1 MTMTHNTKGV
11 IFMMVSMFG
20 FVVNDTLMKSLFI
33 TYPII
38 EIIFLRA
45 LFCLPLLFI
54 AMKIKRVKILNHSR
68 LTWNLMML
76 RGFAEVMAT
85 ITFLYALKHL
95 PLPNVTAIIQ
105 ILPLSVTMAAALFLN
120 ERVGYRRWTAII
132 IGLIGV
138 IIVINPGAEGFSSY
152 SYYAVLSVIFVT
164 MREMVTR
171 KLPPE
176 VPSVLVTFVTI
187 IGVTI
192 MSAVAMPFVSLKALD
207 ASTVILVFSASIAV
221 FVGYLFSIMAMRVGE
236 ISLVSQFRYTGMIW
250 ATLLGYVM
258 FSDIP
263 TPNTIFGVFI
273 IVASG
278 LYAFHRKRIK
288 EAKL

>member
-1 MTMTHNTKGV
+1 
-11 IFMMVSMFG
+11 MMVSMFG

-105 ILPLSVTMAAALFLN
+105 ILPLTVTMAAALFLN
-120 ERVGYRRWTAII
+120 EQVGYRRWTAII

-192 MSAVAMPFVSLKALD
+192 MSAIAMPFASLKALD

-263 TPNTIFGVFI
+263 TLNTILGVFI

-288 EAKL
+288 ETKL

>member
-1 MTMTHNTKGV
+1 
-11 IFMMVSMFG
+11 MMVSMFG
-20 FVVNDTLMKSLFI
+20 FVVNDTLMKSFFI

-105 ILPLSVTMAAALFLN
+105 ILPLTVTMAAALFLN

>member
-1 MTMTHNTKGV
+1 
-11 IFMMVSMFG
+11 MMVSMFG

-105 ILPLSVTMAAALFLN
+105 ILPLTVTMAAALFLN
-120 ERVGYRRWTAII
+120 EQVGYRRWTAII

-192 MSAVAMPFVSLKALD
+192 MSAIAMPFASLKALD

-263 TPNTIFGVFI
+263 TPNTILGVFI

-288 EAKL
+288 ETKL

>member
-1 MTMTHNTKGV
+1 
-11 IFMMVSMFG
+11 MMVSMFG

-105 ILPLSVTMAAALFLN
+105 ILPLAVTMAAALFLN

-288 EAKL
+288 QAKL

>member
-1 MTMTHNTKGV
+1 
-11 IFMMVSMFG
+11 MMVSMFG

-54 AMKIKRVKILNHSR
+54 AMKIKRVKILNYAR

-105 ILPLSVTMAAALFLN
+105 ILPLTVTMAAALFLN

>member
-1 MTMTHNTKGV
+1 MTHNTKGV

-105 ILPLSVTMAAALFLN
+105 ILPLTVTMAAALFLN

-263 TPNTIFGVFI
+263 TPNTTFGVFI

>member
-1 MTMTHNTKGV
+1 
-11 IFMMVSMFG
+11 
-20 FVVNDTLMKSLFI
+20 
-33 TYPII
+33 
-38 EIIFLRA
+38 
-45 LFCLPLLFI
+45 
-54 AMKIKRVKILNHSR
+54 
-68 LTWNLMML
+68 MML

-105 ILPLSVTMAAALFLN
+105 ILPLTVTMAAALFLN

-164 MREMVTR
+164 IREMVTR

-250 ATLLGYVM
+250 AILLGYVM